1 MPRDKQARELS
12 ATILQYMPRAIALP
26 RQPKSRRERH
36 LHACARFA
44 TKSYSGPRHP
54 RHLRDESSPTPVR
67 ATQGCWAEFRV
78 APAGAA
84 PARNMECSGERG
96 VCDKDEG
103 YRSSKDVVKNI
114 RARTEGRYLE
124 RPDTCTVQHTKH
136 DCCSR
141 SGRVASAWTC
151 VLHAASSEPT

>member
-1 MPRDKQARELS
+1 MAKPVVWYLGSAGPLGGVWTTTPEFAHDVPRYLIG
-12 ATILQYMPRAIALP
+12 TIY
-26 RQPKSRRERH
+26 
-36 LHACARFA
+36 
-44 TKSYSGPRHP
+44 
-54 RHLRDESSPTPVR
+54 R

-151 VLHAASSEPT
+151 VLHAAFSEPT